1 MISLSGETTAARG
14 TGQICHPVETVPGYN
29 VAAHGPIRGIRDW
42 VHQSA
47 TVARIKNLM
56 STYRL
61 KNLLLPRSV
70 ALIGASPR
78 QASVG
83 RAILNNIVKAKFAG
97 EFGLV
102 NPRYAEIDGVATV
115 ASLDKLP
122 FAPELVVITAPP
134 STVAGLIDEAG
145 RRGTAGAIIITA
157 GLGHGPGSLA
167 DAAER
172 VARKYRMRLI
182 GPNCLGIMVPGVSLN
197 ASFSAHMPGEGN
209 LALISQSGA
218 IAAGMVDW
226 AAQRAVGFSGIVS
239 IGDQLDVDIADLLDY
254 FALDGKTRA
263 ILLYIEAIKD
273 ARKFMSAARAAARI
287 KPVVVVKSGR
297 MAQGAKAA
305 ATHTGALA
313 GSDAVYDAAFQRAGV
328 VRVTDL
334 RELFDCAETLGRV
347 NSPSGK
353 RLAILTNGGGLGVL
367 AIDRLVEFGGIPA
380 AITPDIKAKLNAILP
395 PTWSGSNPVDI
406 VGDADPARYAAALEL
421 LLADPGNDA
430 VLVMN
435 VQTAI
440 APADVIAVTVT
451 ELVAKYRQQNR
462 GWSKPV
468 LAVWVGAEPR
478 VIAVLSS
485 AGIPNYPT
493 GGDAVRGFMHLVW
506 HREVVEALAQVPP
519 AMPSEFAPDV
529 GTARQIVA
537 AALADGRHWLDPIEI
552 KRLLDAYDIAIV
564 PTFAAANAEQAVT
577 HAEAIFA
584 QGATVVLKIM
594 SRDIVHKSDVGG
606 VVLNL
611 TSADAVRKA
620 TADILSRAKAQRPD
634 ARISG
639 VMVQAMVVKPKAR
652 ELILGIADDPTF
664 GTVIVFG
671 RGGTAVEIINDKALA
686 LPPLDLQLARSLI
699 ERTRV
704 SRLLRAYRDVPAV
717 KEDAVAM
724 VLVKLSQMAA
734 DIPDIHELDINP
746 LLADK
751 SGVLA
756 VDARIAIGAA
766 SKKFAGSGPSNFA
779 VRPYPSQWQ
788 RHIEARDGWRLF
800 VRPIRPEDEP
810 VIHEFLRHVTSHDL
824 RLRFFA
830 AIKEFSHEFVA
841 RLTQL
846 DYARAMAFV
855 AFDEAT
861 GEMVGAVR
869 IYSDLIY
876 RSGEYAILL
885 RSDLK
890 GRGLGWALMQ
900 LIIEYA
906 RSEGLKVIS
915 GDVLAENTTML
926 DLCRDLGFEVTH
938 DLIEH
943 DICNVKLAL

>member
-1 MISLSGETTAARG
+1 
-14 TGQICHPVETVPGYN
+14 
-29 VAAHGPIRGIRDW
+29 
-42 VHQSA
+42 
-47 TVARIKNLM
+47 M

-61 KNLLLPRSV
+61 KNLLAPRSV
-70 ALIGASPR
+70 ALVGASPR
-78 QASVG
+78 QGSVG
-83 RAILNNIVKAKFAG
+83 RAILNNIGKAKFAG

-102 NPRYAEIDGVATV
+102 NPRYSEIDGVATV
-115 ASLDKLP
+115 GSLSKLS
-122 FAPELVVITAPP
+122 FVPELVVLTTPAKSIP
-134 STVAGLIDEAG
+134 GLVDEAG
-145 RRGTAGAIIITA
+145 GCGTAGAVIVSA

-167 DAAER
+167 EEAEHAAQ
-172 VARKYRMRLI
+172 KYGMRLI
-182 GPNCLGIMVPGVSLN
+182 GPNCLGIMMPCANLN
-197 ASFSAHMPGEGN
+197 ASFSAHMPGKGN

-254 FALDGKTRA
+254 FAMDEKTQA

-313 GSDAVYDAAFQRAGV
+313 GSDAVYDAAFQRAGML
-328 VRVTDL
+328 RVSDL
-334 RELFDCAETLGRV
+334 RELFDCAETLGRLK
-347 NSPSGK
+347 SPPGK
-353 RLAILTNGGGLGVL
+353 RLAILTNGGGIGVL
-367 AIDRLVEFGGIPA
+367 AVDRLVELGGIPA
-380 AITPDIKAKLNAILP
+380 AISPEMRTKLDAVLP

-406 VGDADPARYAAALEL
+406 IGDADAARYAAALEVL
-421 LLADPGNDA
+421 LTDPGNDA
-430 VLVMN
+430 ILVMN

-440 APADVIAVTVT
+440 ARADEIAATVT
-451 ELVAKYRQQNR
+451 SVVQEYRAPQR
-462 GWSKPV
+462 MSPKPV
-468 LAVWVGAEPR
+468 LAAWIGADQK
-478 VIAVLSS
+478 ISDLLSG

-493 GGDAVRGFMHLVW
+493 EDDAVRGFMHLVR
-506 HREVVEALAQVPP
+506 HRELVETLAQVPP
-519 AMPSEFAPDV
+519 AMPSSFAPD
-529 GTARQIVA
+529 TEAARRVVA
-537 AALADGRHWLDPIEI
+537 DALGDDRQWLDPIEI
-552 KRLLDAYDIAIV
+552 RRLFDAYDIAMV
-564 PTFAAANAEQAVT
+564 PTYAAADAEQAVV
-577 HAEAIFA
+577 HASAIFA
-584 QGATVVLKIM
+584 QGSTVVLKIM

-611 TSADAVRKA
+611 TSAEQVRAA
-620 TADILSRAKAQRPD
+620 TSDILARAKAMRPE
-634 ARISG
+634 ARIYG
-639 VMVQAMVVKPKAR
+639 VMVQAMVLRPKTR
-652 ELILGIADDPTF
+652 ELILGLADDPNF
-664 GTVIVFG
+664 GTVVVFG

-724 VLVKLSQMAA
+724 VLVKLAQMAA
-734 DIPDIHELDINP
+734 DIPEIRGLDINP
-746 LLADK
+746 LLADQ

-756 VDARIAIGAA
+756 VDARVALGRVER
-766 SKKFAGSGPSNFA
+766 KFRGSGPANFA

-788 RHIEARDGWRLF
+788 RHLEVKDGWRVL

-810 VIHEFLRHVTSHDL
+810 LIHEFLHHVTSHDL

-830 AIKEFSHEFVA
+830 PMKEFSHEFIA

-855 AFDEAT
+855 AFDEVT
-861 GEMVGAVR
+861 NELLGVVR
-869 IYSDLIY
+869 VHSDSIYE
-876 RSGEYAILL
+876 SGEYAILL

-900 LIIEYA
+900 MIIEYA
-906 RSEGLKVIS
+906 RSEGLKEIS
-915 GDVLAENTTML
+915 GDVLTENTVML
-926 DLCRDLGFEVTH
+926 AMCRSLGFEVKT
-938 DLIEH
+938 DPTEH
-943 DICNVKLAL
+943 DICNVRLAL